1 MNVDKFSTNRYKFHP
16 LTLPFNSDVRIMKP
30 HVLDWLK
37 VSLLPNLGPIKLAK
51 LINRFGSPK
60 GILRRYC
67 SLKENADLE
76 TRALEIHSE
85 ISSLGAFILSSDC
98 PDYPPLLA
106 EIPDHPPIIYVKGTL
121 PKNLDRAI
129 AVVGTRKCT
138 EDGAALASKV
148 AEQIALLNCPL
159 ISGLAL
165 GIDAA
170 AHRASMAHKSP
181 TVAVLAHGLDRIH
194 PRIHT
199 KLAQRLLDNG
209 GALISEHPP
218 RTEVLPWMFA
228 ARNRILVGI
237 STATVLVQSP
247 IKGGSMISA
256 RLALNYNRDTYAVA
270 PPKNDTHSTLWAG
283 NLELI
288 ISTEAQKIHNME
300 IWAKRLYAHNSSL
313 RDAVTLSIANDVQS
327 DSGDPTSKDYPQS
340 SPQIPEPCK
349 SIYSEITHNSVETPA
364 RLAQTL
370 RVSVRIIRTRL
381 FVLEILGWVRRV
393 PGDRYILK

>member
-1 MNVDKFSTNRYKFHP
+1 
-16 LTLPFNSDVRIMKP
+16 MKP

-60 GILRRYC
+60 GILRRFC
-67 SLKENADLE
+67 SLQENADLE
-76 TRALEIHSE
+76 TRALEIQSE

-98 PDYPPLLA
+98 PAYPTLLA

-121 PKNLDRAI
+121 PKNLDRAV

-148 AEQIALLNCPL
+148 AEQVALLECPL

-170 AHRASMAHKSP
+170 AHRASIAYKSP

-194 PRIHT
+194 PVSHT
-199 KLAQRLLDNG
+199 QLAQRLLDNG
-209 GALISEHPP
+209 GAWISEHPP
-218 RTEVLPWMFA
+218 RTKVLPWMFA

-256 RLALNYNRDTYAVA
+256 RLALNYNRDTYSVS
-270 PPKNDTHSTLWAG
+270 PPDGEKNSELWAG

-288 ISTEAQKIHNME
+288 LSTEAQKIDNMT

-313 RDAVTLSIANDVQS
+313 RDAVSLQIADDVKKV
-327 DSGDPTSKDYPQS
+327 SGDPTSDDYPSS

-349 SIYSEITHNSVETPA
+349 SIYTEITRNSVETPA
-364 RLAQTL
+364 RLAHTL
-370 RVSVRIIRTRL
+370 RVNVRIIRTRL